1 MLIVTPLPA
10 HHTTAA
16 TQQYAGK
23 NRFECRTCPYQMV
36 LDQRYFERRTMKLKE
51 VEDVLGGS
59 DSWKNVDKTESAWQ
73 FPLSPHSSF
82 FPPRA
87 AFIVDCCSFVLSLAT
102 PQESIHH
109 QGPIKSDTV
118 IPARC
123 PKELCES
130 SAAYFRQVQIRSADE
145 PMTTFYKCVVCAAEW
160 REN

>member
-73 FPLSPHSSF
+73 FPLSPPFFLLPSTCCIHCGLLFLRPIPRYSSRIHP
-82 FPPRA
+82 PPRT
-87 AFIVDCCSFVLSLAT
+87 D
-102 PQESIHH
+102 
-109 QGPIKSDTV
+109 
-118 IPARC
+118 
-123 PKELCES
+123 
-130 SAAYFRQVQIRSADE
+130 QI
-145 PMTTFYKCVVCAAEW
+145 
-160 REN
+160 